1 MSEIQTTNVDDRTGE
16 LPADVAVPQTKT
28 QTTGD
33 KKMDETTKVILDQ
46 TYVGVHKRLEQTA
59 ERFNDGS
66 AFVSQESKQGFLL
79 AKGLMQATAQ
89 NLLEKEGLAD
99 SLMQIKSAGTFPN
112 NLPSGGGVVVVPTA
126 GSKD

>member
-1 MSEIQTTNVDDRTGE
+1 MSEIEDRTGE
-16 LPADVAVPQTKT
+16 LPAESGTPQTQNST
-28 QTTGD
+28 IGEL
-33 KKMDETTKVILDQ
+33 KMDETTKVILDQ
-46 TYVGVHKRLEQTA
+46 TYVGVHKRLEQIA

-66 AFVSQESKQGFLL
+66 AFVAQESKQGFLL

-112 NLPSGGGVVVVPTA
+112 NLPSGGGVVVVPTN
-126 GSKD
+126 GGTSS